1 MRSWEIIENV
11 SNFIFRKYAVRRLGD
26 KAYKLADRLEH
37 VHDISDLYKSLISQ
51 WKDSSHLIKN
61 FPKDSSL
68 IDLEVGKLKGSK
80 IEQSNL
86 RDMEK
91 MMYYDSITYLPDD
104 ILCKVD
110 RAAMATSLET
120 RVPFLDHRVAELAW
134 RLPSHMKIKKN
145 QTKWILRSILY
156 KYVPKNLIERPKAGF
171 GVPVGD
177 WLRGPLREW
186 AEDLLSK
193 DRLAE
198 EGNLKPDLIHRI
210 WQEHLSGNYDW
221 TPRLWS
227 ILMFQSWLE
236 NQK

>member
-1 MRSWEIIENV
+1 
-11 SNFIFRKYAVRRLGD
+11 
-26 KAYKLADRLEH
+26 
-37 VHDISDLYKSLISQ
+37 
-51 WKDSSHLIKN
+51 
-61 FPKDSSL
+61 
-68 IDLEVGKLKGSK
+68 
-80 IEQSNL
+80 
-86 RDMEK
+86 
-91 MMYYDSITYLPDD
+91 
-104 ILCKVD
+104 
-110 RAAMATSLET
+110 
-120 RVPFLDHRVAELAW
+120 
-134 RLPSHMKIKKN
+134 
-145 QTKWILRSILY
+145 
-156 KYVPKNLIERPKAGF
+156 
-171 GVPVGD
+171 VPVGD